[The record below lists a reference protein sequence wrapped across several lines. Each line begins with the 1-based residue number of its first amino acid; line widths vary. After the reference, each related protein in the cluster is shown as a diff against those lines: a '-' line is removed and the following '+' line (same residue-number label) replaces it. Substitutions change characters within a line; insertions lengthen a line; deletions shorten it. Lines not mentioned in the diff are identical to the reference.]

1 MVAGEK
7 AMEISTGKAPFFR
20 KNFDGRPKSHRC
32 RDGGGYVASD
42 GNNAGEEWSQQWKH
56 VGDGYDEDD
65 GNYDD

>member
-1 MVAGEK
+1 LR
-7 AMEISTGKAPFFR
+7 S
-20 KNFDGRPKSHRC
+20 DGDGDGGNGLGVDD

-42 GNNAGEEWSQQWKH
+42 GNNAGEECWSQQWQR

>member
-1 MVAGEK
+1 LR
-7 AMEISTGKAPFFR
+7 S
-20 KNFDGRPKSHRC
+20 DGDGDGGNGLGVDD